1 MQLCLVVLGRDQ
13 IDRRLADNAKPH
25 GFAVRFDR
33 HGSRA
38 KASRALRVFFLCG
51 KERKLDAKHEIKET
65 GSSDLL
71 IVWQSR
77 FTSVHDR
84 QQ

>member
-38 KASRALRVFFLCG
+38 KTSAVFFLCG
-51 KERKLDAKHEIKET
+51 KKRKLDAKHEREIKERLVGQT
-65 GSSDLL
+65 C
-71 IVWQSR
+71 
-77 FTSVHDR
+77 
-84 QQ
+84 